1 MFRTETKETTE
12 IRFEDGFFDDM
23 VKDIEKLVT
32 TSPKGNFDSGWN
44 AALKNCVYK
53 LYAFFGRGTPPTDVL
68 NVLTPLQPDSDKEER
83 EMVVTAFFDKLVSEI
98 LKARIP
104 NPVYDDHKAWNSA
117 IHVCL
122 MRIYKFF
129 GKGEPPEKISNLF
142 LDSIKAPDTGNAS
155 TSDKEYEKAVF
166 FDNIVKEL
174 LGLRFPCPTTDEN
187 QVWNSAIFACL
198 SKLGHIFN
206 KTGTVNDIGGEFN
219 LKPSTSS
226 EASTSSAS
234 TESETTG
241 ATDATGA
248 TDTANAHSVSVGEIR
263 PLIEDGINHPS
274 WYGWGGIET
283 IDFIEAK
290 QLGFIRGNAVK
301 YITRAGHKDPAQ
313 EITDLRKARFY
324 IDWEINRLKGK
335 D

>member
-1 MFRTETKETTE
+1 MFRTEETTE

-53 LYAFFGRGTPPTDVL
+53 LYAFFGRGTPPADVL
-68 NVLTPLQPDSDKEER
+68 NVLTPLQSDSDKEER

-104 NPVYDDHKAWNSA
+104 NPVYEDHKAWNSA

-122 MRIYKFF
+122 IRIYNFF
-129 GKGEPPEKISNLF
+129 GKGELPEKISNLF
-142 LDSIKAPDTGNAS
+142 LDSIKAPDTGNTGNAGNTGNTL
-155 TSDKEYEKAVF
+155 TSDKEYEKALL
-166 FDNIVKEL
+166 FDNIVREL
-174 LGLRFPCPTTDEN
+174 LSLRFPCPTTDEN
-187 QVWNSAIFACL
+187 QVWNSAVLACL
-198 SKLGHIFN
+198 TKLGHLFN
-206 KTGTVNDIGGEFN
+206 KTVGDIGGEFN
-219 LKPSTSS
+219 LKPS
-226 EASTSSAS
+226 ESSAS
-234 TESETTG
+234 TES
-241 ATDATGA
+241 DATN
-248 TDTANAHSVSVGEIR
+248 TANTHRVPIGEIR
-263 PLIEDGINHPS
+263 PLIDDPINHPS
-274 WYGWGGIET
+274 WYCRGGNIET
-283 IDFIEAK
+283 IDFIEANK
-290 QLGFIRGNAVK
+290 LSFTRGNAVK

>member
-1 MFRTETKETTE
+1 MFRTKETTE

-53 LYAFFGRGTPPTDVL
+53 LYAFFGRGTPPADVL
-68 NVLTPLQPDSDKEER
+68 NVLTPLQSDSDKEER

-122 MRIYKFF
+122 MRIYQFF

-142 LDSIKAPDTGNAS
+142 LDSIKAPDTENTGNAGNFG
-155 TSDKEYEKAVF
+155 KEYEKALL
-166 FDNIVKEL
+166 FDNIVREL

-198 SKLGHIFN
+198 TKLGHLFN
-206 KTGTVNDIGGEFN
+206 KTGAVNDIGGEFN
-219 LKPSTSS
+219 LEQSAAS
-226 EASTSSAS
+226 ESSAS
-234 TESETTG
+234 TSAE
-241 ATDATGA
+241 ATGTTAA
-248 TDTANAHSVSVGEIR
+248 TDTANAHSVGEIR
-263 PLIEDGINHPS
+263 PLIDNPITHPS
-274 WYGWGGIET
+274 WYCRGGIET

-313 EITDLRKARFY
+313 EITDLRKALFY
-324 IDWEINRLKGK
+324 IDWEIKRLKGK

>member
-1 MFRTETKETTE
+1 MFRTEETTE

-53 LYAFFGRGTPPTDVL
+53 LYAFFGRGTPPADVL
-68 NVLTPLQPDSDKEER
+68 NVLTPLQSDSDKEER

-122 MRIYKFF
+122 MRIYNFF

-142 LDSIKAPDTGNAS
+142 LDSIKAPDTGNAGNTGNTL
-155 TSDKEYEKAVF
+155 TSDKEYEKALL
-166 FDNIVKEL
+166 FDNIVREL

-187 QVWNSAIFACL
+187 QVWNSAVLACL
-198 SKLGHIFN
+198 TKLGHLFN
-206 KTGTVNDIGGEFN
+206 KTEAVSDIDGEFN
-219 LKPSTSS
+219 LKQSESS
-226 EASTSSAS
+226 ASSASSAS
-234 TESETTG
+234 TESE
-241 ATDATGA
+241 AA
-248 TDTANAHSVSVGEIR
+248 DTANAHTVSVGEIR
-263 PLIEDGINHPS
+263 PLIDDPITHPS
-274 WYGWGGIET
+274 WYCRGGIET

-313 EITDLRKARFY
+313 EITDLRKALFY
-324 IDWEINRLKGK
+324 IDWEIKRLKGK

>member
-53 LYAFFGRGTPPTDVL
+53 LYAFFGRGTPPADVL

-104 NPVYDDHKAWNSA
+104 NPGYDDHKAWNSA

-198 SKLGHIFN
+198 TKLGYIFN

-219 LKPSTSS
+219 LKPSASAASS
-226 EASTSSAS
+226 ESSAS
-234 TESETTG
+234 TSAE
-241 ATDATGA
+241 A
-248 TDTANAHSVSVGEIR
+248 TDTANSHSVSVGEIR